1 MFRKLLVLLPFMHY
15 FFSFVLTFYAY
26 KFSPECTLLQAV
38 SSCDLYF
45 GYKSLY
51 KYSFFMNFQSV
62 IDFMIMVIFYE
73 PTQLLSVYLPGKM
86 ISIEILDQTR
96 WTCVQKVNYQK
107 NLWYACSSIF
117 CSAIN
122 MQLTFPGYLHE
133 SHKPNFIYF
142 FFLLFQALQ
151 S

>member
-1 MFRKLLVLLPFMHY
+1 
-15 FFSFVLTFYAY
+15 
-26 KFSPECTLLQAV
+26 
-38 SSCDLYF
+38 
-45 GYKSLY
+45 
-51 KYSFFMNFQSV
+51 MNFQSV

-133 SHKPNFIYF
+133 SHKPDFIYF
-142 FFLLFQALQ
+142 FFFLFQ